1 MLVFWLYLS
10 SVAVLIGGEL
20 KPSSNAGG
28 QSPPARR
35 HRRESVV
42 VTTTDLEDA
51 LDRLF
56 AAPLESFTKE
66 RNALVK
72 ALRSEGRAE
81 DADRIAGSKKPV
93 LSAWVTNQ
101 LAHRHPDDVRALV
114 ELQESLESASAE
126 RMREG
131 VTERRRLIAAL
142 TKKAQGILTGTGR
155 TPTTTVLQRV
165 SQNLLGTS
173 TPEERAA
180 ILRGRLSAD
189 LDGSGMGMWSM
200 PAVTEE
206 APSKSTAREE
216 RARREAERLEEEARA
231 AENEARELRYAAR
244 DAEARASEAKLAA
257 DAAQRRAERARV
269 RADAAMERM

>member
-1 MLVFWLYLS
+1 M
-10 SVAVLIGGEL
+10 
-20 KPSSNAGG
+20 
-28 QSPPARR
+28 
-35 HRRESVV
+35 
-42 VTTTDLEDA
+42 TTTDLEDA

-56 AAPLESFTKE
+56 ASPLESFTKE

-72 ALRSEGRAE
+72 ALRSEGRTE
-81 DADRIAGSKKPV
+81 EADRIAGLKKPV

-101 LAHRHPDDVRALV
+101 LAHRHRDDVRTLV
-114 ELQESLESASAE
+114 DLQESLGSASAE

-142 TKKAQGILTGTGR
+142 TKKAQEILSDTGR

-165 SQNLLGTS
+165 SQNLLDTS

-180 ILRGRLSAD
+180 ILQGRLSAD

-200 PAVTEE
+200 PTVTEE
-206 APSKSTAREE
+206 APSKPTAREE

-244 DAEARASEAKLAA
+244 AAEARASEAKLAA
-257 DAAQRRAERARV
+257 DAAQRRAERARA